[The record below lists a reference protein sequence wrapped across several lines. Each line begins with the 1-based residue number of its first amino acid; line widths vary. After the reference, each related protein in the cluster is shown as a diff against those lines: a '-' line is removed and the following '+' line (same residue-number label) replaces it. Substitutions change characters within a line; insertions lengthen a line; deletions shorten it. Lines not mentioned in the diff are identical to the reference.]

1 MAGQSTQ
8 ITGVVSAISKKGSV
22 KLNQY
27 GKWAKVVETN
37 SDDATRDGWERD
49 SEKKLRSRTESSS
62 KESQR
67 TLPLNVS
74 AEQKSKENLVKVGDK
89 VEIKTGR
96 SKRKIGI
103 VSAVSK
109 KGKVKLDDYRRFAA
123 VVRIIKCN
131 DSIGNFGE
139 RDSIKK
145 PRSRT
150 ESSVKRY
157 HSSLSTNNNS
167 TSSRWERLR
176 ERINTPSKKPH
187 SKHLKFDKDV
197 GTIRQGYLS
206 DNAVKCSLKK
216 KEKVYIM
223 DSVEAKYF
231 HREGFLTAKIAVL
244 RNQANIEDIFVI
256 LHFDG
261 PPAHFACLHVK
272 KSSLVYYDSL
282 PNNNNR
288 PRPFNEYPELQE
300 LGDVE
305 FHVPTE
311 YQVEE
316 ECGCMVVLRYWQLF
330 YNEQHTHLRGKE
342 ARDQVLKYYNRDNSK
357 EANGTDNCDEEQIQ
371 QTRSR
376 TALTHKGPSSRLFRR
391 CLRKR
396 LQ

>member
-1 MAGQSTQ
+1 
-8 ITGVVSAISKKGSV
+8 
-22 KLNQY
+22 
-27 GKWAKVVETN
+27 
-37 SDDATRDGWERD
+37 
-49 SEKKLRSRTESSS
+49 
-62 KESQR
+62 
-67 TLPLNVS
+67 
-74 AEQKSKENLVKVGDK
+74 
-89 VEIKTGR
+89 
-96 SKRKIGI
+96 
-103 VSAVSK
+103 
-109 KGKVKLDDYRRFAA
+109 
-123 VVRIIKCN
+123 
-131 DSIGNFGE
+131 
-139 RDSIKK
+139 
-145 PRSRT
+145 
-150 ESSVKRY
+150 
-157 HSSLSTNNNS
+157 
-167 TSSRWERLR
+167 
-176 ERINTPSKKPH
+176 
-187 SKHLKFDKDV
+187 
-197 GTIRQGYLS
+197 
-206 DNAVKCSLKK
+206 
-216 KEKVYIM
+216 M

-244 RNQANIEDIFVI
+244 RDQANIEDIFVI

-305 FHVPTE
+305 FYVPTE
-311 YQVEE
+311 YQAEE

-357 EANGTDNCDEEQIQ
+357 EVKGTNNCDEEQIQ